1 MTNSPTKIPPCP
13 LNQKMPVV
21 LPSLLCELGQKAK
34 TTLIPSSADILSA
47 TLDTIIG
54 EFRKGKLDH
63 EVRDILRVG
72 VCQLI
77 ILRLPDHAAVHETVE
92 CARAPVRGLINAVL
106 RKVAHS
112 RARLLRELP
121 DLPPATLYSHPQWL
135 FKYWKELF
143 GLENTLTLMDWNNQP
158 AEAFYR
164 PNPLNPPTEP
174 SEQPRKEDLKAGHYY
189 ITDPST
195 RHSVELLAPQP
206 GEIILDACAAPG
218 GKATAMAGIMKNKG
232 RLFCTDSN
240 PKRLPRLLE
249 NLENMKVSIAET
261 ATHDWTTPAPAD
273 WQKRFDAI
281 LLDVPCSNTGVLR
294 RRVDVRWRLQA
305 TDLDALVK
313 LQRQIIEQA
322 LPCLKAGGR
331 LLYSTC
337 SIDPLE
343 NQQQVAWLTAA
354 HPTLSLVKDIQV
366 FPFKHQTDGAYAALL
381 KKA

>member
-1 MTNSPTKIPPCP
+1 
-13 LNQKMPVV
+13 
-21 LPSLLCELGQKAK
+21 
-34 TTLIPSSADILSA
+34 
-47 TLDTIIG
+47 
-54 EFRKGKLDH
+54 
-63 EVRDILRVG
+63 
-72 VCQLI
+72 
-77 ILRLPDHAAVHETVE
+77 
-92 CARAPVRGLINAVL
+92 
-106 RKVAHS
+106 
-112 RARLLRELP
+112 
-121 DLPPATLYSHPQWL
+121 
-135 FKYWKELF
+135 
-143 GLENTLTLMDWNNQP
+143 MDWNNQP